1 MNGTESHNKEFGRN
15 LRRLRKAAGFDSQ
28 EALARALGV
37 SVFTI
42 SRYERGETKPDINGL
57 YALAAVLGVEAS
69 ELLPSSE
76 AAA

>member
-1 MNGTESHNKEFGRN
+1 MGQEQRDKVFGAN

-28 EALARALGV
+28 EALARAVDV

-57 YALAAVLGVEAS
+57 YALAAILGVQAS
-69 ELLPSSE
+69 DLLPE
-76 AAA
+76 EQAA

>member
-1 MNGTESHNKEFGRN
+1 MAGDSRDKQFGAN
-15 LRRLRKAAGFDSQ
+15 LRRLRKAAGFESQ
-28 EALARALGV
+28 EALARALDI

-57 YALAAVLGVEAS
+57 YSLASVLGVQAS
-69 ELLPSSE
+69 ELLPTAE